1 MHREVSKTS
10 RRISNRP
17 IPLLPQDQ
25 DFGWV
30 AKWQPAK
37 VGIFS
42 TLISKQPFFK
52 VQSYDVNRDVV
63 CQLPPEARHPTYIA
77 ARLKKPAYGMN
88 DVPRRWWVTLDKALR
103 CYGMVPTRA
112 D

>member
-1 MHREVSKTS
+1 MYSEEEGFPKDR
-10 RRISNRP
+10 

-42 TLISKQPFFK
+42 TWISKQRFFK
-52 VQSYDVNRDVV
+52 AQSYDVNRDVV
-63 CQLPPEARHPTYIA
+63 CQLPPEARHPTCTA
-77 ARLKKPAYGMN
+77 ARLKKPAYGW
-88 DVPRRWWVTLDKALR
+88 DILDNALR